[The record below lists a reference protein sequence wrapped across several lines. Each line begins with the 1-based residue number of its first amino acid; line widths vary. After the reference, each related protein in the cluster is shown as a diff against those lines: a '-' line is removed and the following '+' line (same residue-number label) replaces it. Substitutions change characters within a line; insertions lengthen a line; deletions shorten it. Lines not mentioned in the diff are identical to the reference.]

1 MTIKVLEFRMVLSA
15 EQQQLINAWLKYS
28 PYIWNLGLEQLHL
41 LERNYARNPK
51 INIKKEAISEEKKE
65 PVDRS
70 PKSREQEA
78 EQRQE
83 DLLKQCM
90 FPVSKLPW
98 RCRYLHLD
106 PRTGTPVGASGS
118 SIKAT
123 AYDGKCWFVDGEW
136 VEVKGKPVRLLIP
149 YSQIVFSTK
158 KTREQMVRNC
168 TTPRGCDRAQKEGV
182 PYVYTVSDPEDRGHY
197 RRTVQGWIGNCYSL
211 PWQRDRPIPTTPRIP
226 DAMGFYP
233 LEWCEGD
240 REEPIVWTEGDQTKG
255 GLSKVVK
262 YLVELLE
269 KKGLPKE
276 IADIPNTFQYG
287 IIKRLSTSW
296 DNWKSYRFGKSKGVV
311 YGRPRF
317 RRTDT
322 SDNTLSP
329 KPGPGNHR
337 LRIVGRDRC
346 SIKELGDFAVPTL
359 SDRWVNCEDGKPI
372 IPEIRTYNIVRRP
385 SGYYLQLCGDIQRSP
400 RLLKKPKPVT
410 AFDPGI
416 RSYLTFEDGDRVENP
431 KFYER
436 IARRVAK
443 LQQEISRKQTH
454 NLILW
459 LNQRHRTPD
468 ELVSL
473 CPGLGWEAATKA
485 IACKSEDA
493 IVKAIGIYF
502 FGHLREKVG
511 NSKSIDK
518 LRQQVSKLHEK
529 AKMQRRHFI
538 QKQTTWLA
546 RKNATIV
553 MEDGMQSPV
562 LKKRNQPK
570 ATGDRA
576 GFEKTGQQQKTE
588 ITKKLGDTGYGE
600 FASQLERKAAEWG
613 RVAIRFESKNTSEE
627 CPVCGHLE
635 DMPLHRRKF
644 DCSKCGYSEE
654 RDRKSAILMLVK
666 SVESGTVAE
675 GQLPSNI
682 LKILEARRNFREPI
696 GVQNEVI
703 PNKRKRRQRKRS
715 DSQP

>member
-1 MTIKVLEFRMVLSA
+1 MLIKVLEFKMLLSK
-15 EQQQLINAWLKYS
+15 EQQQLIDTWLKYS
-28 PYIWNLGLEQLHL
+28 PYIWNLGLEQLQL
-41 LERNYARNPK
+41 LERSYTRNPK
-51 INIKKEAISEEKKE
+51 IKAKKEAIEEEKKE
-65 PVDRS
+65 PIDRS

-78 EQRQE
+78 KQRQE

-98 RCRYLHLD
+98 EYRYLHLD
-106 PRTGTPVGASGS
+106 PRTGAPVAASTLS
-118 SIKAT
+118 VKAT
-123 AYDGKCWFVDGEW
+123 AYDGKRWFVDGEW
-136 VEVKGKPVRLLIP
+136 VEVEGRPVKLLVP
-149 YSQIVFSTK
+149 YSRIVFCTK

-168 TTPRGCDRAQKEGV
+168 TTLKGCDRAKKEGV

-211 PWQRDRPIPTTPRIP
+211 PWQRNRPIPTSPRIP
-226 DAMGFYP
+226 DATGFYP
-233 LEWCEGD
+233 PEWCGD

-262 YLVELLE
+262 YLAELLE
-269 KKGLPKE
+269 KKGLPRE

-296 DNWKSYRFGKSKGVV
+296 ENWKSYRFGKSKGVV

-322 SDNTLSP
+322 PENTLSP

-346 SIKELGDFAVPTL
+346 YIKELGEFSVPTL
-359 SDRWVNCEDGKPI
+359 SDRWVNYVDGKPVV
-372 IPEIRTYNIVRRP
+372 PEIRTYNITVRP
-385 SGYYLQLCGDIQRSP
+385 SGYYLQLCGDIDRSP

-416 RSYLTFEDGDRVENP
+416 RSYLTLENGDRVKNP

-436 IARRVAK
+436 IAHRVAK

-468 ELVSL
+468 ELVAL
-473 CPGLGWEAATKA
+473 CPGLGWEAAAKA
-485 IACKSEDA
+485 IACKTEAA
-493 IVKAIGIYF
+493 IVKAIGVFF
-502 FGHLREKVG
+502 FGKLREKVG
-511 NSKSIDK
+511 GSKSIDK
-518 LRQQVSKLHEK
+518 LLQQVSKLHER

-546 RKNATIV
+546 RKNETIV
-553 MEDGMQSPV
+553 MEDGMQSPQ
-562 LKKRNQPK
+562 LKRRNQPK
-570 ATGDRA
+570 ADDARTGFA
-576 GFEKTGQQQKTE
+576 QTGQEQKTE
-588 ITKKLGDTGYGE
+588 IAKKLSDTGYGE
-600 FASQLERKAAEWG
+600 FASQLERKATEWG
-613 RVAIRFESKNTSEE
+613 RKAIRFPSKNTSEE
-627 CPVCGHLE
+627 CPVCSHLE

-644 DCSKCGYSEE
+644 DCGKCGYTEE

-666 SVESGTVAE
+666 SVELGTVAE
-675 GQLPSNI
+675 SYLPSDI
-682 LKILEARRNFREPI
+682 LKILEARRNFREPV
-696 GVQNEVI
+696 GVQVEVI
-703 PNKRKRRQRKRS
+703 PDRRKRKQRKHSS
-715 DSQP
+715 DQA